1 MELIDTHTHLYLPE
15 FDNDRDEV
23 VRNALS
29 SGVSTLLM
37 PNIDLTS
44 VAPMMSSV
52 NRYTGICYPMMGLH
66 PASVKEDY
74 LYQLQEMEKL
84 LTLNRF
90 IAIGEIG
97 IDLYRDRT
105 FINEQIE
112 AFRRQVNLAI
122 SLDLPVAVH
131 SRNAFHEIFSVLEE
145 FSMTGLKGVLHA
157 FSGDTLT
164 AERAIKMGFRLGI
177 GGIVT
182 FKNSG
187 LDTVVKNV
195 GPGHIIVE
203 TDSPYLAPVPHRGKR
218 NESSYLCIINR
229 KLADIFDM
237 DPDEV
242 AAITFRTS
250 KELFNLQ

>member
-29 SGVSTLLM
+29 NGVSTLLM

-44 VAPMMSSV
+44 ITPMMSAV
-52 NRYTGICYPMMGLH
+52 NRYSEICHPMMGLH
-66 PASVKEDY
+66 PTSVKEDW
-74 LYQLQEMEKL
+74 LYQLEEMERL
-84 LTLNRF
+84 VVLNRF

-97 IDLYRDRT
+97 IDLFWDKT

-112 AFRRQVNLAI
+112 AFRRQISLAI
-122 SLDLPVAVH
+122 SLGLPIAVH

-145 FSMTGLKGVLHA
+145 FSMTGLKGVLQA
-157 FSGDTLT
+157 FSGDTVT
-164 AERAIKMGFRLGI
+164 AERAVKMGFMLGI

-187 LDTVVKNV
+187 LDAVVKNV
-195 GPGHIIVE
+195 GPEHLIVE

-218 NESSYLCIINR
+218 NESSYLCIINK
-229 KLADIFDM
+229 KLADIFGM

-242 AAITFRTS
+242 AAITFRNS
-250 KELFNLQ
+250 KEMFNLK